1 MAPRFDCECPLGPR
15 KRNPD
20 IHSLFLSKLPVNK
33 PAPSSPTGP
42 LWREL
47 PVYRALFTS
56 LKFLVKIPLN
66 IEMFPFSQRPQER
79 SVTPY
84 SPKAGHLWKQT
95 PISRALLSISF
106 GVPKKGSL
114 PQRERDSTFT
124 ALFIHLSKSMLH
136 DPLSRLPNSLMTSN
150 KRLA

>member
-95 PISRALLSISF
+95 PIPEPYLMYLSGS
-106 GVPKKGSL
+106 GVKEPSL
-114 PQRERDSTFT
+114 QAPLMKPRGERCPV
-124 ALFIHLSKSMLH
+124 K
-136 DPLSRLPNSLMTSN
+136 
-150 KRLA
+150 